1 MSKNWRGWDILP
13 YSWPK
18 GDEPKE
24 ENMKEGNISE
34 ELEKR
39 GLPKK
44 VSYVTFVEPE
54 RLPGPHKCCAVW
66 KRAME
71 DGSDSE
77 GWKSEITWHEHDGY
91 SLGSDALPQRIKF
104 CPWCGV
110 EVNNA

>member
-1 MSKNWRGWDILP
+1 
-13 YSWPK
+13 
-18 GDEPKE
+18 
-24 ENMKEGNISE
+24 MKEGNISE

-54 RLPGPHKCCAVW
+54 RLPGPHKCCAAW
-66 KRAME
+66 GAAME
-71 DGSDSE
+71 DGSDYE
-77 GWKSEITWHEHDGY
+77 GYYPAIWWRQLGDGNKY
-91 SLGSDALPQRIKF
+91 VVGSKMPDIKF